1 MKLNNQRGF
10 TLIEL
15 AVVAAILVILAV
27 VAMSS
32 FSSTNQLNMS
42 RIGVLQQVAGSISA
56 AALAKRSDQIA
67 LGNTQWNEYGT
78 LDNRSSS
85 SSASTTNT
93 LFFSYINPPIVEKW
107 EKLNAYC
114 YRYDSNGD
122 SAFTSSDACLYWD
135 NSTGIAGLANTNTSA
150 KCALASCQESLQ

>member
-1 MKLNNQRGF
+1 MKLTNQRGF

-32 FSSTNQLNMS
+32 FSSTNQLNES
-42 RIGVLQQVAGSISA
+42 KSGVMQQVAGAISA

-78 LDNRSSS
+78 LDNRASTSD
-85 SSASTTNT
+85 ASTTNT

-107 EKLNAYC
+107 HKLNAYC

-122 SAFTSSDACLYWD
+122 SAYTTSDACIYWD
-135 NSTGIAGLANTNTSA
+135 NSTGIAGQFDGTQTSRCTTA
-150 KCALASCQESLQ
+150 TCNESF